1 MTPQQDTIA
10 AIIDGA
16 PVRRIDYRLW
26 LLAAGGTLLDGM
38 AVFTLGVAMP
48 LIVARFDIA
57 PHVQGLLAAAL
68 VFGAVAGAALGG
80 PAADRLGRRP
90 MMLLDMLIIVTGAVI
105 SALADDAG
113 TLIAGQL
120 LVGIGIGIDF
130 PVSAAYVAEWMP
142 RQIRSRMMVATIA
155 CQSVGF
161 IVAAALSLALIS
173 ISDSTALWRWF
184 LFGEAA
190 AAALFLLLRL
200 GLPESARW
208 LASVGRLAEAK
219 AVLARVVAAMPD
231 ANPAAAPA
239 TATPGEAQGYGVL
252 LSGTYRKR
260 MALAALPWFLL
271 DIATYGVGL
280 FTPVILAAIHFGKA
294 HSGTLAGE
302 RVDITGSG
310 AIDLFLLLG
319 FLIGLWTVPR
329 FGRVR
334 MQVVGFLLMAAAMGI
349 LFMAAQMTGDGA
361 TKTVWIL
368 AGFVLFNLAMNAGPN
383 STTFAMASALFP
395 TTLRASAN
403 GLAAAVAKL
412 GATLGVFL
420 LPIIKADWGVPV
432 VLLLMVGVAILGAAS
447 TAILDEAVDDGE
459 LP

>member
-1 MTPQQDTIA
+1 MTAQPGSIA
-10 AIIDGA
+10 AAIDGA
-16 PVRRIDYRLW
+16 PVRPIDYWLW
-26 LLAAGGTLLDGM
+26 LLATGGTLLDGM

-48 LIVARFDIA
+48 LIVARFGIE

-68 VFGAVAGAALGG
+68 VFGAVIGAALGG

-120 LVGIGIGIDF
+120 LMGIGIGIDF

-142 RQIRSRMMVATIA
+142 RRIRSRMLVATIA

-161 IVAAALSLALIS
+161 VVAAALCLALIS
-173 ISDSTALWRWF
+173 ISDSEALWRWF

-190 AAALFLLLRL
+190 AAALFLLLRF
-200 GLPESARW
+200 GLPESALW
-208 LASVGRLAEAK
+208 LAGMGRLAEAK
-219 AVLARVVAAMPD
+219 TVLAGVVAAAAD
-231 ANPAAAPA
+231 ANFTTAPA
-239 TATPGEAQGYGVL
+239 TPTTGEASGYGVL
-252 LSGTYRKR
+252 FSRTYRKR
-260 MALAALPWFLL
+260 TALAALPWFLL

-280 FTPVILAAIHFGKA
+280 FTPVILAAIHFGKV
-294 HSGTLAGE
+294 HSGTIAGE
-302 RVDITGSG
+302 WVGITGTG

-334 MQVVGFLLMAAAMGI
+334 MQVAGFVLMAAAMGI
-349 LFMAAQMTGDGA
+349 LFVAVQMTGGSTA
-361 TKTVWIL
+361 KTVWIF

-420 LPIIKADWGVPV
+420 LPIIKADWGVPA
-432 VLLLMVGVAILGAAS
+432 VLILMVGVPILGAAC
-447 TAILDEAVDDGE
+447 TAILDEEVDDGE